1 LTDSQFNASVVL
13 AQAAPGPNVL
23 FVALL
28 GWNIGM
34 NAGGYLY
41 APGVALLSLVGIL
54 LPSCSMMFF
63 ATKWISRN
71 QDLRAVKAFK
81 QGMSPTVIAM
91 LIASGWLLATANAS
105 TLGDWRLWVT
115 TGVAAVLVIDGRV
128 NMFWLLAIG
137 GGLGALG
144 IIS

>member
-1 LTDSQFNASVVL
+1 MLVKLTPS
-13 AQAAPGPNVL
+13 L
-23 FVALL
+23 FTQYHYDKISSFPRTLK
-28 GWNIGM
+28 
-34 NAGGYLY
+34 
-41 APGVALLSLVGIL
+41 
-54 LPSCSMMFF
+54 PSCSMMFF

-137 GGLGALG
+137 GSLGALG